1 MGMTESELQDKLE
14 ENGELMVAVSEFDEP
29 LELHLHDTEIEE
41 DKVTLELTNGEL
53 TFDVDEVISAW
64 YHTHSLEDFGL
75 E

>member
-14 ENGELMVAVSEFDEP
+14 QNGELMVAVSEFDEP
-29 LELHLHDTEIEE
+29 LELHLHDTEIEGGE
-41 DKVTLELTNGEL
+41 VTLQLTNGEL

>member
-14 ENGELMVAVSEFDEP
+14 TNGELMVAVSEFDEP

-41 DKVTLELTNGEL
+41 GTVYLQLTNGEL

-64 YHTHSLEDFGL
+64 YHTHSLEDLGL